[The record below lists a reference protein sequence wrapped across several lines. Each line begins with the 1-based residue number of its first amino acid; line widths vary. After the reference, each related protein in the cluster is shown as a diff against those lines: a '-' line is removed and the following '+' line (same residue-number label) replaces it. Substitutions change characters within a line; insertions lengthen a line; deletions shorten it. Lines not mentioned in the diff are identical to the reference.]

1 MKIAIDSWPLAS
13 RLRHHGT
20 YVYTRNLIA
29 QFRQMAVTNS
39 DTEFCLFTSPR
50 AANDANEV
58 EVRKGF
64 ELTRSDLLAWDR
76 AWRFGAIAIAAAKAN
91 ANVVFSPT
99 PNVVPLGPTPV
110 VCTIHDAIPL
120 KMRVR
125 SRRMNTLLRCLMWS
139 AARFSRAIITD
150 SECSRN
156 DLLQAYQLPESKV
169 SVVHLGYDA
178 AVFND
183 ISPHHDREQS
193 LRDRLGMDR
202 DYIFHHGVIQPRKNL
217 LRLIQA
223 YRLLLSTNPHLE
235 VDLVL
240 AGRIGWQCDEVVA
253 AAATGTLRGRVILTG
268 ALEDEDLAILLK
280 KATLVVIPSL
290 YEGFCLPMVEAM
302 ACSAATLVSNSPCLV
317 EISGGALDYFDPLSI
332 EGMAGSMQRYL
343 ENSEART
350 DLARRGK
357 ARAAMFSWQRCAI
370 ETLDVLKKSCAG
382 RA

>member
-29 QFRQMAVTNS
+29 QFRQMAVTSS

-64 ELTRSDLLAWDR
+64 ERTRSDLLAWDR
-76 AWRFGAIAIAAAKAN
+76 GWRLGAIAVAAAKTK

-99 PNVVPLGPTPV
+99 PNIPLGPTPV

-120 KMRVR
+120 KMRVH
-125 SRRMNTLLRCLMWS
+125 SRRMNMFLRSLMWA
-139 AARFSRAIITD
+139 AARFSRAIVTD

-156 DLLQAYQLPESKV
+156 DLLEMYNLPEAKV

-178 AVFND
+178 DVFND
-183 ISPHHDREQS
+183 TSPDFEREQF
-193 LRDRLGMDR
+193 LRKRLGVR
-202 DYIFHHGVIQPRKNL
+202 RAYIFHHGVIQPRKNL

-223 YRLLLSTNPHLE
+223 YRRLLSNNRNLE
-235 VDLVL
+235 IDLVL
-240 AGRIGWQCDEVVA
+240 AGRIGWEYEDVLA
-253 AAATGTLRGRVILTG
+253 AAGDNGELRGRVILTG
-268 ALEDEDLAILLK
+268 PLEDGDLAILVK

-290 YEGFCLPMVEAM
+290 HEGFCLPMVEAM
-302 ACSAATLVSNSPCLV
+302 ACGVPTLASNFQCLV
-317 EISGGALDYFDPLSI
+317 EISGGVLDYFNPLSLEEMTACI
-332 EGMAGSMQRYL
+332 ERYL
-343 ENSEART
+343 ENNEART

-357 ARAAMFSWQRCAI
+357 ARAAMFSWQRCAT
-370 ETLDVLKKSCAG
+370 ETLDVLKKSCGG
-382 RA
+382 RP